1 VGVVAVVVLALP
13 VSPGAARSDAA
24 CELPGYSYAGYVSSA
39 PVHAVGATIT
49 AERTPQVAGGHVA
62 AWVGVGS
69 LHAGPHRSNEWLQA
83 GLVSYGGSS
92 FRLYVESATPGA
104 SRRYFEVG
112 RSIAP
117 GERHHV
123 AVVES
128 SPGSWQAKVDGRAAG
143 PSVFLPGTE
152 GGLPSMATAESWAT
166 AHSRCNGFHF
176 AFDELQLGT
185 AKQLELRSPF
195 NRLVRRQTGFSA
207 AA

>member
-1 VGVVAVVVLALP
+1 VGVVVVVVLALP

-49 AERTPQVAGGHVA
+49 AERTPQVARGHVA

-83 GLVSYGGSS
+83 GLVSYGEST

-104 SRRYFEVG
+104 PRRYFEVG
-112 RSIAP
+112 RGIAP

-123 AVVES
+123 AVVET
-128 SPGSWQAKVDGRAAG
+128 SPGSWQARVDGRAAG
-143 PSVFLPGTE
+143 PAVFLPGAE
-152 GGLPSMATAESWAT
+152 HGLPSMTTAESWAA
-166 AHSRCNGFHF
+166 AHSRCNGFRF
-176 AFDELQLGT
+176 TFDELRLGT
-185 AKQLELRSPF
+185 AQQLELRSPF
-195 NRLVRRQTGFSA
+195 NRLVRRRTGFRA